1 MEMPGQRR
9 LTRRYFT
16 DLQTKGLNHL
26 NPINNLNMF
35 SGVSTTSASFATAQ
49 PALQSAPGSLAEQ
62 AAQMEQFGG
71 GFGRKSTEEI
81 FIQSFVESS
90 SKGVFP
96 SPSPIPENM
105 GLLQAPELEKFGRG
119 DSEELFSSWIST
131 TMANHQVSQPAS
143 QPVSQVSQSVGDGK
157 PGFWGK

>member
-16 DLQTKGLNHL
+16 DLQSKGLNHL

-35 SGVSTTSASFATAQ
+35 SGAPIAAAQ

-96 SPSPIPENM
+96 SPSPTPDNM
-105 GLLQAPELEKFGRG
+105 GLLQAPELDKFGRG

-131 TMANHQVSQPAS
+131 TMANHQVSQS
-143 QPVSQVSQSVGDGK
+143 VSQSVGDGK
-157 PGFWGK
+157 PGF

>member
-157 PGFWGK
+157 PGFWG

>member
-16 DLQTKGLNHL
+16 DMQTKGLNHL
-26 NPINNLNMF
+26 NPISNLNMF
-35 SGVSTTSASFATAQ
+35 GGVSTSAAVAAAQ

-131 TMANHQVSQPAS
+131 TMANHQVSQP
-143 QPVSQVSQSVGDGK
+143 VSQSVSR
-157 PGFWGK
+157 

>member
-35 SGVSTTSASFATAQ
+35 SGVPTSASAAAAQ

-96 SPSPIPENM
+96 SPSPTPENM
-105 GLLQAPELEKFGRG
+105 GLLQASELEKFGRG

-131 TMANHQVSQPAS
+131 TMANHQVSQP
-143 QPVSQVSQSVGDGK
+143 VSQSVGDGK
-157 PGFWGK
+157 PGFRGK